1 MNRKFLLAALVI
13 GSFVLYL
20 SSCSKTSED
29 KLAPVPCSDTTNVS
43 YSRDIVPILS
53 ANCYE
58 CHGGTAAG
66 SGGIK
71 LDSYIQL
78 KGHVTN
84 NNNELKSAVTQDGRV
99 TPMPYG
105 RAKLPACELNH
116 ILAWMNQGAQNN

>member
-1 MNRKFLLAALVI
+1 MNRKFLLAALMI
-13 GSFVLYL
+13 GSFVLYF

-29 KLAPVPCSDTTNVS
+29 KIAPPCGDTTNVS
-43 YSRDIVPILS
+43 YSRDIVPILVQ
-53 ANCYE
+53 NCYE
-58 CHGGTAAG
+58 CHGGNAAG
-66 SGGIK
+66 ANGIK

-105 RAKLPACELNH
+105 RAKLDDCNLNH